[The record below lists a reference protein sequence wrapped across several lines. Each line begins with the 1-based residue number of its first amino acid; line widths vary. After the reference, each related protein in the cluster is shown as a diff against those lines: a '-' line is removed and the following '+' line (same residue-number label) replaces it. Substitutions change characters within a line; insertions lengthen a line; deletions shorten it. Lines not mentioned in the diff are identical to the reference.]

1 MTSGW
6 VGDLPGVSKVELGR
20 AEKKGPVRLL
30 PSVGRSG
37 QALNSAGQFAPRMTL
52 PRTETTLVWNAIWHF
67 SSFQCHPERS
77 SCFAPRSSRA
87 ESKDLLLVRAKK
99 NAERHSYDRACTMR
113 IPRSATAPPSDSRSF
128 DLESARKR
136 ANSGAQD
143 DIKLGGIRVVV
154 RFAND
159 NFAQDDRVCDRTN
172 RRLAT
177 LRGLRLF
184 SFFRKSFIVRA
195 PAALATIVA
204 HLRHARMPSAV
215 RFPETLLLI
224 FPGASKGL
232 SGAQTS
238 PRTAKAQFHLQATI
252 GSLFLF
258 ALARFGF
265 QQELLANTLR
275 DRMQACRQLE
285 APAFNRN
292 LRHLLRRVLESL
304 QCIRLL
310 RIE

>member
-1 MTSGW
+1 MTLSW
-6 VGDLPGVSKVELGR
+6 VVF
-20 AEKKGPVRLL
+20 
-30 PSVGRSG
+30 
-37 QALNSAGQFAPRMTL
+37 ALSYALRTTTSLRMTESVIARIGGW
-52 PRTETTLVWNAIWHF
+52 PPFAVCECWETW
-67 SSFQCHPERS
+67 PERPPRGSTFASHHQRNRVSTDFFGGSLVTSKCRRSAKYCSRLRPARSLASAKTFS
-77 SCFAPRSSRA
+77 SCFFS
-87 ESKDLLLVRAKK
+87 
-99 NAERHSYDRACTMR
+99 
-113 IPRSATAPPSDSRSF
+113 
-128 DLESARKR
+128 
-136 ANSGAQD
+136 
-143 DIKLGGIRVVV
+143 
-154 RFAND
+154 
-159 NFAQDDRVCDRTN
+159 
-172 RRLAT
+172 
-177 LRGLRLF
+177 LF